1 MNALRQIVS
10 PQNGRLLI
18 EIPKEYPQKRFE
30 VIILPI
36 DDTDTKTQLKTKMA
50 AFLATLPADEP
61 ELSEADIIAEIK
73 SVRTARYD
81 Q

>member
-1 MNALRQIVS
+1 MNAIRQIVS

-18 EIPKEYPQKRFE
+18 EIPKEYQQKRFE
-30 VIILPI
+30 VIVFPI
-36 DDTDTKTQLKTKMA
+36 DESDAKTQIQNKMA

-73 SVRTARYD
+73 SVRAARYD